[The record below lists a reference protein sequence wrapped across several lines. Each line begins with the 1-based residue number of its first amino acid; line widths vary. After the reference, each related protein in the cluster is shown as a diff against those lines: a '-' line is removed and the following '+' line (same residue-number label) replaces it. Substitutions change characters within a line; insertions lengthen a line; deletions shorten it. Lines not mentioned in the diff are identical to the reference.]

1 MQKPSGAQKIDSIF
15 LAILIVLMC
24 SQIAN
29 FALGIQAYATKGFAT
44 KQLFIAYC
52 DVFLLLTFAWF
63 CVRTTA
69 LKAWNKLWWPPLP
82 CWALIIALIIAALHS
97 PSIVNSTLERLHS
110 AHGPKEILKA
120 FLSQDAK
127 ESKEAIA
134 EIIQFSMYFL
144 IAPLLFVNLMHDRRT
159 GELISRRRLALH
171 TFSGALLL
179 TTVIALLE
187 LLTNREEHGPNALF
201 DSPNAYA
208 AFLAL
213 TMPFAA
219 AHILSIWNR
228 PLPPF
233 IATLVTIALA
243 AITLISP
250 WATIAITIG
259 ILVAGALLRQPSRA
273 LMVIALL
280 FAVTLGAWAMSSSL
294 HDARMSFLT
303 AYTKHVPKEGEAPL
317 PANAPPDLKKQYIEW
332 YAALGWSQPRRVAAS
347 ETGERSKDFGTG
359 VGPGNYQLNIGPYYS
374 SLPNEEK
381 MAPDSNNLYLV
392 QAVALGAL
400 GFGALL
406 WAVLHFA
413 GIAMQAR
420 KKFPSD
426 WLGAGVL
433 ASLAAAAFVNLFHAL
448 LVRGTGLTL
457 AFLFSLA
464 VIAWMQG
471 ENQHEGED
479 ESQQTERAS
488 V

>member
-1 MQKPSGAQKIDSIF
+1 MPKKSGAQKIDSIF
-15 LAILIVLMC
+15 LAILIVMMC
-24 SQIAN
+24 SQLSGFTLGQAM
-29 FALGIQAYATKGFAT
+29 FALKGFNL

-63 CVRTTA
+63 CLRTTV
-69 LKAWNKLWWPPLP
+69 LKAWNKIWLPPLP

-97 PSIVNSTLERLHS
+97 PTIVNSTIERLHE
-110 AHGPKEILKA
+110 AHGPKEIIKA
-120 FLSQDAK
+120 FASQDAK

-144 IAPLLFVNLMHDRRT
+144 LAPLIFVNLIHDRRA

-171 TFSGALLL
+171 AFSGALLL
-179 TTVIALLE
+179 TTLTALFE
-187 LLTNREEHGPNALF
+187 LLTNYEPNGPNALF

-219 AHILSIWNR
+219 AHILSIWNK

-250 WATIAITIG
+250 FATIAIVIG
-259 ILVAGALLRQPSRA
+259 ILVAGALLKQPTRA
-273 LMVIALL
+273 LIVIGLL
-280 FAVTLGAWAMSSSL
+280 LAVSLGAWATSSSL
-294 HDARMSFLT
+294 HAARTNFLT
-303 AYTKHVPKEGEAPL
+303 IYSSPHEPKPGEEPK
-317 PANAPPDLKKQYIEW
+317 PANAAPDLKKQYIEW
-332 YAALGWSQPRRVAAS
+332 YAALGWSQPRRVAGS
-347 ETGERSKDFGTG
+347 ETGERSKNFATG

-381 MAPDSNNLYLV
+381 MPPDSNNLYLV
-392 QAVALGAL
+392 QGVALGAL
-400 GFGALL
+400 GLGALL
-406 WAVLHFA
+406 WAVSHFA
-413 GIAMQAR
+413 SFAIAAR
-420 KKFPSD
+420 RKFPHD

-433 ASLAAAAFVNLFHAL
+433 ASLASAAFVNLFHAL

-464 VIAWMQG
+464 VVAWMQG
-471 ENQHEGED
+471 EGET
-479 ESQQTERAS
+479 QQTEKAS

>member
-1 MQKPSGAQKIDSIF
+1 MQKQSGARKIDSIL

-24 SQIAN
+24 SQISN
-29 FALGIQAYATKGFAT
+29 FTLGSDKFERLGFAT
-44 KQLFIAYC
+44 KPLFIAYC

-63 CVRTTA
+63 CVRTTM
-69 LKAWNKLWWPPLP
+69 LKAWNKIWWPPLP
-82 CWALIIALIIAALHS
+82 CWALIMAMVIAALHS
-97 PSIVNSTLERLHS
+97 PSVVNASIEHLHGI
-110 AHGPKEILKA
+110 HNPVKILKT
-120 FLSQDAK
+120 LMSQDAK

-144 IAPLLFVNLMHDRRT
+144 IAPLVFVNLMHDRRE

-171 TFSGALLL
+171 AFSGALLL
-179 TTVIALLE
+179 TTLIAFLE
-187 LLTNREEHGPNALF
+187 LLTSREAHGPNALF
-201 DSPNAYA
+201 DSANAYA

-213 TMPFAA
+213 TMPFAL
-219 AHILSIWNR
+219 AHILSIWNK

-250 WATIAITIG
+250 WATLAIVIG
-259 ILVAGALLRQPSRA
+259 ILVAGALLKQASRA
-273 LMVIALL
+273 MIILGVL
-280 FAVTLGAWAMSSSL
+280 FAVTLGAWALSGSL
-294 HDARMSFLT
+294 HESRTNFLT
-303 AYTKHVPKEGEAPL
+303 VYSTYKHELKPGEEAKPV
-317 PANAPPDLKKQYIEW
+317 NASPDLKKQFIEW
-332 YAALGWSQPRRVAAS
+332 YAALGWSQPRRVAGS
-347 ETGERSKDFGTG
+347 ETGERSKNFGTG

-381 MAPDSNNLYLV
+381 MPPDSNNLYLV

-400 GFGALL
+400 GLGALL
-406 WAVLHFA
+406 WVVLHFA
-413 GIAMQAR
+413 NLAVQAR
-420 KKFPSD
+420 KKFPHD
-426 WLGAGVL
+426 WLGAGIL

-464 VIAWMQG
+464 VIAWLQG
-471 ENQHEGED
+471 EGDSQHAD
-479 ESQQTERAS
+479 DQS

>member
-1 MQKPSGAQKIDSIF
+1 MEKQSGARKIDSIF

-29 FALGIQAYATKGFAT
+29 FQMGENAFAKEGFAT
-44 KQLFIAYC
+44 KPLFIAYC

-63 CVRTTA
+63 CLRTTS
-69 LKAWNKLWWPPLP
+69 LKAWKKLWWPPLP
-82 CWALIIALIIAALHS
+82 CWALIIAMIIAALHS
-97 PSIVNSTLERLHS
+97 PTIVNSTIERLHE
-110 AHGPKEILKA
+110 AHGPKEIIKA
-120 FLSQDAK
+120 FVSQDAK

-134 EIIQFSMYFL
+134 EIIQFTMYFL
-144 IAPLLFVNLMHDRRT
+144 IAPLVFVNLMHDRRT

-171 TFSGALLL
+171 AFSGALLL
-179 TTVIALLE
+179 TTFIAFLE

-213 TMPFAA
+213 TMPFAV
-219 AHILSIWNR
+219 AHVLSIWNK

-233 IATLVTIALA
+233 IATLATVALA
-243 AITLISP
+243 AITVISP
-250 WATIAITIG
+250 WATLAITFG
-259 ILVAGALLRQPSRA
+259 ILAAGALLRQPARA
-273 LMVIALL
+273 LILL
-280 FAVTLGAWAMSSSL
+280 GLFFAVTLGAWATSSSL
-294 HDARMSFLT
+294 HDARSDFMTVNNT
-303 AYTKHVPKEGEAPL
+303 AKHEPKEGEEAP
-317 PANAPPDLKKQYIEW
+317 PANATPDLKKQYIEW
-332 YAALGWSQPRRVAAS
+332 YAALGWSQPVRVAGS
-347 ETGERSKDFGTG
+347 ETGERSKNFGTG

-400 GFGALL
+400 GLGALL
-406 WAVLHFA
+406 WAVSHFA
-413 GIAMQAR
+413 SLALQAR
-420 KKFPSD
+420 RKFPND

-433 ASLAAAAFVNLFHAL
+433 ASLVAAAFVNLFHAL

-464 VIAWMQG
+464 VIAWLQG
-471 ENQHEGED
+471 ENHAD
-479 ESQQTERAS
+479 SQQTAEPS